1 MKIRRRKL
9 CVDRIVYA
17 LIGEVE
23 LSELEAVLFGASGL
37 LMSPATH
44 PKDDVSGRVL
54 TTFAHA

>member
-1 MKIRRRKL
+1 MLFRS
-9 CVDRIVYA
+9 IVYA